1 MFAQTLPGVYVP
13 SFMRDNVSVTQPIE
27 TTPLRTPL
35 YDRIGPAKLR
45 AIIQAFYPL
54 VKQEPLI
61 AGLFPED
68 LSETMNKQEAFMTGF
83 LGGPPLY
90 HRYYGPPMLRDRHLK
105 FSITPE
111 RAHAWFA
118 CFTDATNT
126 VALEPEVRDE
136 LLQAVARM
144 AAHMVNTPTETP
156 DPSHSSQ

>member
-1 MFAQTLPGVYVP
+1 
-13 SFMRDNVSVTQPIE
+13 MRDNAGVTRPTE
-27 TTPLRTPL
+27 TPALQTPL

-54 VKQEPLI
+54 VRQEPLI
-61 AGLFPED
+61 ADLFPED

-90 HRYYGPPMLRDRHLK
+90 HRYYGPPMLRARHLK
-105 FSITPE
+105 FPITPE
-111 RAHAWFA
+111 RARAWFA
-118 CFTDATNT
+118 CFADAVNT

-156 DPSHSSQ
+156 DPSRSSQ